1 MIPGTDPRRG
11 RVCVVGSL
19 NVDHIALIPVFPA
32 PGQTVASVDLMLR
45 HGGKGANQA
54 IAASRQGAFVSMAGA
69 LGNDLAGSDYR
80 NRLQDAGIDHGFVIE
95 STAPTGAA
103 FINLIPSGENTI
115 VVAAGANG
123 SLTAEDIESAREAIE
138 KAAVLLVQLEVPLAA
153 VVTAI
158 QIANQNGTRVVF
170 NPSPFNPAFPW
181 PEVFVDVLI
190 VNEGE
195 AEQLDQT
202 TPADGELPI
211 ECLVITR
218 GPGPTELISPDGDFV
233 FHPPRV
239 APVDTVGA
247 GDAFAGTLAAR
258 LAFGDALHQA
268 VSWANAAGALSTLRT
283 GAQEAIPDREA
294 TEAFLD
300 EPQ

>member
-1 MIPGTDPRRG
+1 MTSDPDPRLG

-19 NVDHIALIPVFPA
+19 NVDHIASVPAFPV
-32 PGQTVASVDLMLR
+32 PGQTIASSRLEIR

-54 IAASRQGAFVSMAGA
+54 IAASRQGARVTLAGA
-69 LGNDLAGSDYR
+69 LGNDPAGNAYR
-80 NRLQDAGIDHGFVIE
+80 DRLDEAGIAHHLVKE
-95 STAPTGAA
+95 TALPTGAA

-115 VVAAGANG
+115 VVAAGANA
-123 SLTAEDIESAREAIE
+123 SLTAEDIESARDAIE
-138 KAAVLLVQLEVPLAA
+138 QAAILLVQLEVPVAA

-158 QIANQNGTRVVF
+158 QIANQSGTRVVF
-170 NPSPFNPAFPW
+170 NPSPFDPAFPW

-202 TPADGELPI
+202 TPPDGELPI

-218 GPGPTELISPDGDFV
+218 GAGPTELISPDGDFV

-239 APVDTVGA
+239 VPVDTVGA

-268 VSWANAAGALSTLRT
+268 VSLANAAGALSTLRT
-283 GAQEAIPDREA
+283 GAQEAMPDAAA
-294 TEAFLD
+294 TEALLN
-300 EPQ
+300 ERQ